1 MHKVTLVPSFYLLI
15 EHHDCRAYYNKSVL
29 DITQFWFDYFGFN
42 NIDFSQLQSTYPAM
56 TYCVQFNESVFDFLS
71 RLFSQY
77 GIYYFFEFDDAA
89 HTLVLADNV
98 SSYYE
103 NNMLLKIGEHANYFI
118 KDFCHSFD
126 PQPMNIKMISSR
138 SYPGHGSLHHNQQ
151 DNSSWSQV
159 ASEHEVYLNPV
170 HEVRQLKHKIQLYR
184 GRFKAKEEMLHF
196 STNLMTLKLC
206 QVVRID
212 DQLNQA
218 WVVTRIN
225 HQVADDGN
233 LLNTN
238 HPGSCIANQIS
249 AIPSQIC
256 CLPPLLPKPLFSGVH
271 TATVIGPSRND
282 VYSDDVGRVKVKFHW
297 DHEQAPLCD
306 VNWVGC
312 AALGCK
318 WSWV

>member
-1 MHKVTLVPSFYLLI
+1 MAVKLSLSFFSFVLVLAVDELVDEGGLLGKSLSFTLTCDLGKRKFNGIVHTIERLIPIKGAPYAYKVTLVPSFYLLI

-138 SYPGHGSLHHNQQ
+138 SYPGRKFAPQST
-151 DNSSWSQV
+151 
-159 ASEHEVYLNPV
+159 
-170 HEVRQLKHKIQLYR
+170 RQLIVVSSGFRTR
-184 GRFKAKEEMLHF
+184 GLFE
-196 STNLMTLKLC
+196 
-206 QVVRID
+206 
-212 DQLNQA
+212 
-218 WVVTRIN
+218 
-225 HQVADDGN
+225 
-233 LLNTN
+233 
-238 HPGSCIANQIS
+238 SCS
-249 AIPSQIC
+249 
-256 CLPPLLPKPLFSGVH
+256 
-271 TATVIGPSRND
+271 
-282 VYSDDVGRVKVKFHW
+282 
-297 DHEQAPLCD
+297 
-306 VNWVGC
+306 
-312 AALGCK
+312 
-318 WSWV
+318 